1 VIVGVT
7 GASGVVGRFVV
18 AELQRQGARVR
29 AWRREGTDCGGFEGE
44 IEWIPGELG
53 SRDGAKA
60 LVEGADAVVHGAL
73 AHEPGRYRGGE
84 GADLEGFV
92 RRNVQ
97 GSLELMLE
105 ARRAGVGR
113 FVFLSSRAVY
123 GDRRGEEV
131 LSEEHCCL
139 PDTHYGAAKRAVEAF
154 VQSLGLGDGW
164 QASALRAT
172 GVYGVSWPPR
182 RSKWWGLARALL
194 EGRPWDGPAGGTEVH
209 GADLARA
216 VWLLLTAEGTAGQL
230 YNCSERHISTREV
243 AALMQR
249 QGGLSGPLPAA
260 PAAPPRRVPD
270 CTKIRALGLRF
281 GGLSLLES
289 TAGQLLALARQEG
302 P

>member
-29 AWRREGTDCGGFEGE
+29 AWRREGTDCGGFAGE

-53 SRDGAKA
+53 SRDGARA
-60 LVEGADAVVHGAL
+60 LVEGVDAVVHGAL

-154 VQSLGLGDGW
+154 VQSLGLGEGW

-172 GVYGVSWPPR
+172 GVYGISWPPR

-230 YNCSERHISTREV
+230 YNCSERHLSTREV

-249 QGGLSGPLPAA
+249 EGGLSGPLPAA
-260 PAAPPRRVPD
+260 PTAPPRRVPD
-270 CTKIRALGLRF
+270 CTKIQRLGLRF
-281 GGLSLLES
+281 GGLPLLES
-289 TAGQLLALARQEG
+289 TVRQLLALARQEG